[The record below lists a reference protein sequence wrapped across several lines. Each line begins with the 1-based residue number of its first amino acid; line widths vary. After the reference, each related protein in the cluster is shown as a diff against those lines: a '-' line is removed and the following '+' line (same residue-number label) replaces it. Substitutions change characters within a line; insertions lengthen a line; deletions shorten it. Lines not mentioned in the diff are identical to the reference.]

1 MKQHESNYVVLINKI
16 YKRLKDTAFCLY
28 GKYRFWR
35 GLPGMTGKEIDIL
48 KKILLAYGEKKL
60 RVLEWGCGKSTIYY
74 TKYLRSLEI
83 DCEWYGIDNSR
94 EWFEWVRGRVDQ
106 AGLEERVHLYLFEFT
121 PFWLKPEWDWNNPG
135 VCGFGP
141 KEENELDYIYF
152 PKKLNLKFD
161 LIIVDARF
169 RRRCLIEAQKLLAPQ
184 GLVILHDAQKVHY
197 HSPLTS
203 YKYGQFVDSGYLYGD
218 QNRIRAK
225 MWIGSNDRQD
235 LMVKA

>member
-1 MKQHESNYVVLINKI
+1 MLSKI
-16 YKRLKDTAFCLY
+16 YYRLKAMLFQGYYFTRLM
-28 GKYRFWR
+28 R
-35 GLPGMTGKEIDIL
+35 GMPGMTGKEIRIIKNIL
-48 KKILLAYGEKKL
+48 SSFKGKKL
-60 RVLEWGCGKSTIYY
+60 RILEWGCGRSTVFYA
-74 TKYLRSLEI
+74 KYLRKCGI
-83 DCEWYGIDNSR
+83 DFEWYGIENSR
-94 EWFEWVRGRVDQ
+94 EWHNLVVKW
-106 AGLEERVHLYLFEFT
+106 LEKEKLAEKVHIYLFEFA
-121 PFWLKPEWDWNNPG
+121 PFWLKPGWDWNNPG

-141 KEENELDYIYF
+141 KEENEMDYIYF

-197 HSPLTS
+197 QSPLTS

-218 QNRIRAK
+218 QNRVRAK